1 METSETNNLSFDK
14 KKWFNSLDYTWKRIL
29 KQSIDIASAP
39 TDDQLDEILNL
50 VEVDCSN
57 SSVLSIEPLIH
68 FRKLEKLICKKTK
81 IKTLEKLENKT
92 RLQYLDISSTEVTNL
107 DFLRNFPALTYLDI
121 SNTKIT
127 SLNGI
132 ANCESLEYLYLNKTF
147 IDDLTPLKYC
157 KNLYSVELNS
167 TQVSDISL
175 LENIG
180 VKYLKYEDT
189 PAMDK
194 YFDTKYSSFH
204 NDVKVVKP
212 YSFDYSPSTI
222 NNDIVVSETES
233 PVQTINISPIPEKKV
248 TQNNI
253 VNDSSKDYT
262 PYYFMFGGLAVLLL
276 LMFTNFRDFSPKTT
290 QDTLIQ
296 TNVEYGIVN
305 SGSGLNLRDEAYS
318 SANILLTIPDGSNVK
333 IINKSGVSETINGT
347 TANWYE
353 IEYNN
358 TKGWAWGGYIKT
370 N

>member
-1 METSETNNLSFDK
+1 MEPSETNNLSFDK

-29 KQSIDIASAP
+29 KQCIDINSAP
-39 TDDQLDEILNL
+39 TEDQLDDILNL

-81 IKTLEKLENKT
+81 IKTLEKLENNT

-121 SNTKIT
+121 SNTKVT

-132 ANCESLEYLYLNKTF
+132 GNCESLEYLYLNKTF

-180 VKYLKYEDT
+180 VKYQKYEDT

-194 YFDTKYSSFH
+194 YFDTKYNSFH
-204 NDVKVVKP
+204 SDTKVVKP

-222 NNDIVVSETES
+222 NNDVIISESES
-233 PVQTINISPIPEKKV
+233 KVQTININPISEKTVIQNKV
-248 TQNNI
+248 
-253 VNDSSKDYT
+253 VNDNSKDYT
-262 PYYFMFGGLAVLLL
+262 PYYFMFGGLAILLL
-276 LMFTNFRDFSPKTT
+276 LMFTNFRDFNHKET
-290 QDTLIQ
+290 QDSVIQ
-296 TNVEYGIVN
+296 TQVEYGTVN
-305 SGSGLNLRDEAYS
+305 SGSGLNLRDEALS
-318 SANILLTIPDGSNVK
+318 SANIILTIPGGSRVK
-333 IINKSGVSETINGT
+333 IINKSMISETIDDV

-358 TKGWAWGGYIKT
+358 TKGWAWGGYIKI

>member
-1 METSETNNLSFDK
+1 MEPSETNNLSFDK

-29 KQSIDIASAP
+29 KQSIDINSAP
-39 TDDQLDEILNL
+39 TEDQLDDILNL

-81 IKTLEKLENKT
+81 IKTLEKLENNT
-92 RLQYLDISSTEVTNL
+92 RLQYLDISNTEVSNL

-121 SNTKIT
+121 SNTKVT

-157 KNLYSVELNS
+157 KNLYSVEING
-167 TQVSDISL
+167 TQVSDISIL
-175 LENIG
+175 DNIG
-180 VKYLKYEDT
+180 VKFHKYEDT

-194 YFDTKYSSFH
+194 YFDAKYNSFN
-204 NDVKVVKP
+204 NDSKLVKSF
-212 YSFDYSPSTI
+212 SFDYSPSTN
-222 NNDIVVSETES
+222 NNDVVIHETES
-233 PVQTINISPIPEKKV
+233 PVQTINIDPIPEKKA
-248 TQNNI
+248 TRDYQ
-253 VNDSSKDYT
+253 VNESTKDYT

-276 LMFTNFRDFSPKTT
+276 LMFMNFRDFNHMDTQGTT
-290 QDTLIQ
+290 IQ
-296 TNVEYGIVN
+296 TNVEYGTVN

-318 SANILLTIPDGSNVK
+318 SSNILLTIPDGSNVK
-333 IINKSGVSETINGT
+333 IINKNGVSETINGT